1 VDLTNS
7 KLPSFDFAGKRV
19 LLRVDFNIPIRGEEV
34 LNDERMVRALPTI
47 NYLLEK
53 SKSLRII
60 THRGRPSESGEIEP
74 EFSVKPIAN
83 RLSEL
88 INIPVPIAD
97 SLEDLE
103 QDKKIIMLEN
113 IRFFQ
118 GEKDNSED
126 LAKALGK
133 HGDVYIMDAF
143 GTAHRK
149 QSSTF
154 GVIDSVAEAGVGF
167 LVEDEL
173 EALKKILVNPKKPL
187 IGIIGGS
194 KISTKIDVIDSLT
207 SYVDKLIIGGALANT
222 CYKAMGK
229 NIGKSLFEEDYLGV
243 AEKLVG
249 NKKIVLPENVV
260 VLDTSNDSVL
270 EKHIDDIASHEAICD
285 VGKRSL
291 DYFQKHIASA
301 KTIFWNGPLG
311 KFEDPRFSEGTSEV
325 AKIMSECEAYSIIGG
340 GETITS
346 FANINLMDSVD
357 YASTAGGAFLEYI
370 EKNSLPCIDKII
382 IKNKG

>member
-1 VDLTNS
+1 MDLANS
-7 KLPSFDFAGKRV
+7 KLPSFDFEGKRV
-19 LLRVDFNIPIRGEEV
+19 LLRVDFNIPIRGEKV

-74 EFSVKPIAN
+74 EFSIKPIAN

-88 INIPVPIAD
+88 IDIPVPIAD

-194 KISTKIDVIDSLT
+194 KISTKINVIDSLT

-229 NIGKSLFEEDYLGV
+229 NIGQSLFEADYLDV
-243 AEKLVG
+243 AKKLVG
-249 NKKIVLPENVV
+249 NEKIVLPENVV

-270 EKHIDDIASHEAICD
+270 EKHIDNIASHEAICD
-285 VGKRSL
+285 VGKKSL
-291 DYFQKHIASA
+291 DYFQKHIDSA

-325 AKIMSECEAYSIIGG
+325 AKIMSKCEAYSIIGG

>member
-7 KLPSFDFAGKRV
+7 KLPSFDFEGKRV
-19 LLRVDFNIPIRGEEV
+19 LLRVDFNIPIRGEKV

-88 INIPVPIAD
+88 IDIPVPIAD

>member
-1 VDLTNS
+1 MDLTNS
-7 KLPSFDFAGKRV
+7 KLSSFNFKEKRV
-19 LLRVDFNIPIRGEEV
+19 LLRVDFNIPIRDEEV
-34 LNDERMVRALPTI
+34 LNDERMIRALPTI
-47 NYLLEK
+47 KYLLEK
-53 SKSLRII
+53 AKSLRII
-60 THRGRPSESGEIEP
+60 THRGRPLESGEVQP
-74 EFSVKPIAN
+74 EFSIKPIAE
-83 RLSEL
+83 RLSQL
-88 INIPVPIAD
+88 LDIPVPIAH
-97 SLEDLE
+97 SLDGLE

-118 GEKDNSED
+118 GEKENSGN
-126 LAKALGK
+126 LSKTLGNY
-133 HGDVYIMDAF
+133 GDVYIMDAF

-149 QSSTF
+149 QASTF

-173 EALKKILVNPKKPL
+173 EALKKILVKPKKPL

-194 KISTKIDVIDSLT
+194 KISSKINVIDSLT
-207 SYVDKLIIGGALANT
+207 SYVDKLILGGALANT
-222 CYKAMGK
+222 CYMAMGK
-229 NIGKSLFEEDYLGV
+229 NIGKSLFEEDYIDV

-249 NKKIVLPENVV
+249 NEKIVLPENVV

-270 EKHIDDIASHEAICD
+270 EKHIDDIASHESICD
-285 VGKRSL
+285 VGKKSL
-291 DYFQKHIASA
+291 EYFQKHIKSA
-301 KTIFWNGPLG
+301 KTVFWNGPLG

-325 AKIMSECEAYSIIGG
+325 AKIMSESKAYSIIGG

-370 EKNSLPCIDKII
+370 ENNSLPCIDKII
-382 IKNKG
+382 TKNKG

>member
-1 VDLTNS
+1 MDLTNS

-19 LLRVDFNIPIRGEEV
+19 LLRVDFNIPIKGEEV

>member
-53 SKSLRII
+53 SKSLKII

-88 INIPVPIAD
+88 IDIPVPIAD

-118 GEKDNSED
+118 GEKDNSEN

-194 KISTKIDVIDSLT
+194 KISTKINVIDSLT

-243 AEKLVG
+243 AEKLVV

>member
-88 INIPVPIAD
+88 IDIPVPIAD

>member
-7 KLPSFDFAGKRV
+7 KLPSFDFEGKRV

-53 SKSLRII
+53 SKSLKII

-88 INIPVPIAD
+88 IDIPVPIAD

-118 GEKDNSED
+118 GEKDNSEN

-154 GVIDSVAEAGVGF
+154 GVIDSVA
-167 LVEDEL
+167 
-173 EALKKILVNPKKPL
+173 
-187 IGIIGGS
+187 
-194 KISTKIDVIDSLT
+194 
-207 SYVDKLIIGGALANT
+207 
-222 CYKAMGK
+222 
-229 NIGKSLFEEDYLGV
+229 
-243 AEKLVG
+243 
-249 NKKIVLPENVV
+249 
-260 VLDTSNDSVL
+260 
-270 EKHIDDIASHEAICD
+270 
-285 VGKRSL
+285 
-291 DYFQKHIASA
+291 
-301 KTIFWNGPLG
+301 
-311 KFEDPRFSEGTSEV
+311 
-325 AKIMSECEAYSIIGG
+325 
-340 GETITS
+340 
-346 FANINLMDSVD
+346 
-357 YASTAGGAFLEYI
+357 
-370 EKNSLPCIDKII
+370 
-382 IKNKG
+382 

>member
-1 VDLTNS
+1 
-7 KLPSFDFAGKRV
+7 
-19 LLRVDFNIPIRGEEV
+19 
-34 LNDERMVRALPTI
+34 MVRALPTI

>member
-19 LLRVDFNIPIRGEEV
+19 LLRVDFNIPIKGEEV

-88 INIPVPIAD
+88 IDIPVPIAD

-154 GVIDSVAEAGVGF
+154 SVIDSVAEAGVGF

-194 KISTKIDVIDSLT
+194 KISTKINVIDSLT

-229 NIGKSLFEEDYLGV
+229 NIGKSLFEENYLGV

-270 EKHIDDIASHEAICD
+270 EKHINDIASHEAICD
-285 VGKRSL
+285 VGKKSL

>member
-1 VDLTNS
+1 MDLTNS
-7 KLPSFDFAGKRV
+7 KLPSFDFEGKRV
-19 LLRVDFNIPIRGEEV
+19 LLRVDFNIPIRGEKV

-74 EFSVKPIAN
+74 EFSIKPIAN

-88 INIPVPIAD
+88 IDIPVPIAD

-103 QDKKIIMLEN
+103 QGKKIIMLEN

-194 KISTKIDVIDSLT
+194 KISTKINVIDSLT

-229 NIGKSLFEEDYLGV
+229 NIGQSLFEADYLDV
-243 AEKLVG
+243 AKKLVG
-249 NKKIVLPENVV
+249 NEKIVLPENVV

-270 EKHIDDIASHEAICD
+270 EKHIDNIASHEAICD
-285 VGKRSL
+285 VGKKSL
-291 DYFQKHIASA
+291 DYFQKHIDSA

-325 AKIMSECEAYSIIGG
+325 AKIMSKCEAYSIIGG

>member
-1 VDLTNS
+1 MDLANS
-7 KLPSFDFAGKRV
+7 KLPSFDFEGKRV
-19 LLRVDFNIPIRGEEV
+19 LLRVDFNIPIRGEKV

-74 EFSVKPIAN
+74 EFSIKPIAN

-88 INIPVPIAD
+88 IEIPVPIAD

-194 KISTKIDVIDSLT
+194 KISTKINVIDSLT

-229 NIGKSLFEEDYLGV
+229 NIGQSLFEADYLDV
-243 AEKLVG
+243 AKKLVG
-249 NKKIVLPENVV
+249 NEKIVLPENVV

-270 EKHIDDIASHEAICD
+270 EKHIDNIASHEAICD
-285 VGKRSL
+285 VGKKSL
-291 DYFQKHIASA
+291 DYFQKHIDSA

-325 AKIMSECEAYSIIGG
+325 AKIMSKCEAYSIIGG

>member
-19 LLRVDFNIPIRGEEV
+19 LLRVDFNIPIKGEEV

-88 INIPVPIAD
+88 IDIPVPIAD

-249 NKKIVLPENVV
+249 NTKIVLPENVV

-285 VGKRSL
+285 VGKKSL

>member
-1 VDLTNS
+1 MDLTNS

-19 LLRVDFNIPIRGEEV
+19 LLRVDFNIPIKGEEV

-53 SKSLRII
+53 SRSLKII

-194 KISTKIDVIDSLT
+194 KISTKINVIDSLT